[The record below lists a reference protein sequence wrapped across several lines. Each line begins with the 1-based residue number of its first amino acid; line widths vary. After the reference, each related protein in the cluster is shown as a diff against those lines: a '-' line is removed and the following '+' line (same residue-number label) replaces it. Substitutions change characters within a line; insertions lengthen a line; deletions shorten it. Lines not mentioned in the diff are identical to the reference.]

1 MYRGMHHPLDVLG
14 GVVIGTL
21 ALFFVA
27 LGAARITRAAKA
39 ARDAR
44 A

>member
-1 MYRGMHHPLDVLG
+1 MHHPIDTLG
-14 GVVIGTL
+14 GVVIGIM
-21 ALFFVA
+21 ALFVVA

-39 ARDAR
+39 AREAR